1 MPRQR
6 ESAATPKVGIFW
18 LVADNV
24 IFDTSTIASAE
35 EYAGRA
41 THALGHIECWSRL
54 QKDGLAPRDMEY
66 EEPPRGRVV
75 YDTKASQFTVYAD
88 RCILIKKQLVSRI
101 MDELNLPRKST
112 STSTDSHYRCSYCL
126 RNAE

>member
-6 ESAATPKVGIFW
+6 KSAAPPKVDIFW
-18 LVADNV
+18 LVADKI

-41 THALGHIECWSRL
+41 THALSHIECWSRL
-54 QKDGLAPRDMEY
+54 QKDQLVPPDMEY
-66 EEPPRGRVV
+66 EERPRGRVV
-75 YDTKASQFTVYAD
+75 YDTKARQFTVYAD
-88 RCILIKKQLVSRI
+88 RCSLRKKQLVSRI
-101 MDELNLPRKST
+101 MDELNLPRKTTTT
-112 STSTDSHYRCSYCL
+112 SSDSHYRCSHCL